1 MAGRAHGGPQTRGA
15 RMFRRHGRRIKKK
28 RGAAAGLTPTV
39 PRMEEQ
45 KNIRRFGFVSRNNT
59 VCIYIN
65 RTILCA
71 GPEGGRLRRTEGAA
85 HGGPQAGRELVLQA
99 VRVCGQAKIP
109 PNRLRR
115 LNLACAGTLQI
126 LAHFGH
132 VLPVAFGHVRHTAL
146 WVMPRFNGYGF
157 IKLPP

>member
-28 RGAAAGLTPTV
+28 AGRRGRPYADGSPHGRAN
-39 PRMEEQ
+39 
-45 KNIRRFGFVSRNNT
+45 NIRRFGFVSRNNT